1 LTTEDTEFTEEMDRP
16 IFRQYPL
23 DNGLGWKSRVQFCA
37 GLLCALALSACGP
50 TADSTVDTTPLTG
63 RDIFLTRCTAC
74 HQVDGSGIPGNCPP
88 FQGSPRLAG
97 PSEDFI
103 RIMLLG
109 QRGPLERDGK
119 IYEGIMPSWRADLSD
134 EQTAEV
140 LNYILA
146 TWSPQARK
154 VSAEEVAKVRADTA
168 NSKLLPAAQ

>member
-1 LTTEDTEFTEEMDRP
+1 MDRP
-16 IFRQYPL
+16 IFRQNPL
-23 DNGLGWKSRVQFCA
+23 DTGLGWKSRLQFGA

-50 TADSTVDTTPLTG
+50 TADSIVDTTPLTG
-63 RDIFLTRCTAC
+63 RDIYLTRCTAC

-97 PSEDFI
+97 PSEELI
-103 RIMLLG
+103 RLMLLG

-119 IYEGIMPSWRADLSD
+119 IYKGIMPSWRADLSD

-140 LNYILA
+140 LNYILT
-146 TWSPQARK
+146 TWSPQTRK

-168 NSKLLPAAQ
+168 NFKLLPSAQ